1 MILRSPLPRIH
12 YYKKKQL
19 QVKES
24 QYSQES
30 NWTYSVVTIS
40 LFQCTAPNTWLTN
53 CADPSTRLNHQFE
66 KDVGCKV
73 FLFIIC
79 WRLWSVS
86 VTKPYGVQI
95 QQFLQELRQ
104 TRFPVTLFFTFV
116 KFALVQLVLLFM
128 ATKIILIYV

>member
-40 LFQCTAPNTWLTN
+40 PFQCTAPNTWLTN

-66 KDVGCKV
+66 KDVGYKV
-73 FLFIIC
+73 LLFIIR
-79 WRLWSVS
+79 WRSWSCLI
-86 VTKPYGVQI
+86 TKPYGVQT
-95 QQFLQELRQ
+95 QQLFHKKDELRKILS
-104 TRFPVTLFFTFV
+104 PVQFV
-116 KFALVQLVLLFM
+116 WTNFAQHLCNLYHLWRPL
-128 ATKIILIYV
+128 K